1 MVSQWLLDLVEM
13 VIYRMAG
20 RVWTF
25 TLMWKKRLMSV
36 FPFGE
41 FEYLP
46 YEIKSLLSRLLYHF
60 SHEVSNCH
68 DVGWRKNFFF
78 SNVMDV
84 QILIFPSS
92 SNPDSED
99 TIQRCPTC
107 CCDPWCKRNT
117 TVTPGWRS
125 SLVSLSQSHNPPDGH
140 TQRGQFDGQAEVGVT
155 PPSAE
160 RGPASGLSRRRACRR
175 WTTAPPA
182 GWPFEPSRRTP
193 RATGSWR
200 VRRGGM
206 SRGCGGTSR
215 SVPSACRRGAPARP
229 WAGKG
234 TL

>member
-13 VIYRMAG
+13 VIYWMAG

-25 TLMWKKRLMSV
+25 TLMWKKKVNVSFFLWWV
-36 FPFGE
+36 WIFTLWNKIIIVAFA
-41 FEYLP
+41 
-46 YEIKSLLSRLLYHF
+46 LLFFTWSF
-60 SHEVSNCH
+60 KVSWCWMKK
-68 DVGWRKNFFF
+68 DFIFF
-78 SNVMDV
+78 NL
-84 QILIFPSS
+84 QILIFPSP

-99 TIQRCPTC
+99 TIQRSPTC

-140 TQRGQFDGQAEVGVT
+140 TQPGQFDGQAAVGVT

-175 WTTAPPA
+175 WTTAPPV
-182 GWPFEPSRRTP
+182 GWLFEQSRRTP

-200 VRRGGM
+200 VRRGGP

-229 WAGKG
+229 WAGKS